1 MTSKEVAADSDSPRA
16 DRGSAEA
23 GNSRPAGR
31 SAGAIALFVA
41 VACLALASDL
51 LSKHFAFDSLLS
63 DPELIARAER
73 VRGDLPPD
81 GLWKSPEEKT
91 KYVLHEFQRG
101 PLCGVKFTL
110 SVNPGVVFG
119 WRLPR
124 LAVAF
129 ATVITIGLVC
139 AFFATSE
146 RKARL
151 THLALAFILA
161 GALGNL
167 YDRLFSYVSP
177 LGMEP
182 IRRNVRDFIDC
193 ADLYYPWVFNIAD
206 VLLVV
211 GVILLALQWFRT
223 YKADEASGKQ
233 AQSGPDT
240 V

>member
-1 MTSKEVAADSDSPRA
+1 MTSKAAADSASSPPS
-16 DRGSAEA
+16 RGSAA
-23 GNSRPAGR
+23 VGDNRPAGR
-31 SAGAIALFVA
+31 SAWAIALFVT
-41 VACLALASDL
+41 VTCLALASDL
-51 LSKHFAFDSLLS
+51 LSKHFVFDSMLT
-63 DPELIARAER
+63 DPELIARAQR
-73 VRGDLPPD
+73 YRLHVPD
-81 GLWKSPEEKT
+81 AGARE
-91 KYVLHEFQRG
+91 VLHQFRRG
-101 PLCGVKFTL
+101 PVYGVKFTL

-119 WRLPR
+119 WRLPKW
-124 LAVAF
+124 AVAI

-151 THLALAFILA
+151 AHLALAFILA

-193 ADLYYPWVFNIAD
+193 ADLYYPWVFNVAD
-206 VLLVV
+206 ILLVV
-211 GVILLALQWFRT
+211 GVILLAGQWFIASRT
-223 YKADEASGKQ
+223 RS
-233 AQSGPDT
+233 